1 MGSFFIV
8 SPPES
13 NAKELR
19 HTGHITRA
27 HVVTKRGRQAWMAA
41 VSRAELSAI
50 MFGGVLPTFSYRS
63 CSPPA
68 AVCLDTDDIMSCE
81 LCDWLLCQSSA
92 ALSVSHSETLTLCEV
107 HTHRHTHSLTV
118 RELLMKMKE
127 LLLFL
132 SCVLCVSADVLHEDI
147 AITGCSDSDGEDMYG
162 LDGEELAYADFNKQ
176 TYIYPLP
183 PFVDP
188 FTYTN
193 PYEQAVAELQTCRQN
208 LKVDMQ
214 AYKNPPL
221 QRDAPSGVMIYT
233 RDEVEFGEKNTLICH
248 VTGFYPAPVNVSWT
262 KNGQKV
268 TGSSINVPYPNK
280 DGTFTQ
286 ISRLQFT
293 PQLGDI
299 YSCAVQHLA
308 LTEPLTKIYDVQASG
323 QSDPGVGPSV
333 FCGVGLTLGLLGVAA
348 GTFFLI
354 KGNECS

>member
-1 MGSFFIV
+1 
-8 SPPES
+8 
-13 NAKELR
+13 
-19 HTGHITRA
+19 
-27 HVVTKRGRQAWMAA
+27 
-41 VSRAELSAI
+41 
-50 MFGGVLPTFSYRS
+50 
-63 CSPPA
+63 
-68 AVCLDTDDIMSCE
+68 
-81 LCDWLLCQSSA
+81 
-92 ALSVSHSETLTLCEV
+92 
-107 HTHRHTHSLTV
+107 
-118 RELLMKMKE
+118 MKMKE

-147 AITGCSDSDGEDMYG
+147 AISGCSDSDGEDMYG

-176 TYIYPLP
+176 EMIYPQP

-188 FTYTN
+188 MTV
-193 PYEQAVAELQTCRQN
+193 PGGYESSVAFQHTCREN
-208 LKVDMQ
+208 MKLFGKGMKDF
-214 AYKNPPL
+214 PL
-221 QRDAPSGVMIYT
+221 ERDAPSAVMIYT

-268 TGSSINVPYPNK
+268 TEGSSINTPYLNK

-308 LTEPLTKIYDVQASG
+308 LTEPLTKIYDVRFMFSVFVSPEVDSSAR
-323 QSDPGVGPSV
+323 SDPGVGPSV

>member
-1 MGSFFIV
+1 
-8 SPPES
+8 
-13 NAKELR
+13 
-19 HTGHITRA
+19 
-27 HVVTKRGRQAWMAA
+27 
-41 VSRAELSAI
+41 
-50 MFGGVLPTFSYRS
+50 
-63 CSPPA
+63 
-68 AVCLDTDDIMSCE
+68 
-81 LCDWLLCQSSA
+81 
-92 ALSVSHSETLTLCEV
+92 
-107 HTHRHTHSLTV
+107 
-118 RELLMKMKE
+118 MKMKE

-147 AITGCSDSDGEDMYG
+147 AIVGCSDSDGEEMYG

-176 TYIYPLP
+176 EEIYPQP
-183 PFVDP
+183 PFIDP
-188 FTYTN
+188 ITY
-193 PYEQAVAELQTCRQN
+193 PGGYEQAVADQQVCREN
-208 LKVDMQ
+208 LKNFGKGMKD
-214 AYKNPPL
+214 YPPEH
-221 QRDAPSGVMIYT
+221 DAPSAVMIYT
-233 RDEVEFGEKNTLICH
+233 RDEVEFGENNTLICH

-308 LTEPLTKIYDVQASG
+308 LTQPLTKIYDVEASG
-323 QSDPGVGPSV
+323 QSDPGVGPAA
-333 FCGVGLTLGLLGVAA
+333 FCGVGLTVGLLGVAA